1 MRMAPAE
8 DLGLERV
15 SPGNLIKCV
24 LPAAVGWAWGKVW
37 ARRGLARSLSLG
49 AVNTGAPFPC

>member
-1 MRMAPAE
+1 MAPAE